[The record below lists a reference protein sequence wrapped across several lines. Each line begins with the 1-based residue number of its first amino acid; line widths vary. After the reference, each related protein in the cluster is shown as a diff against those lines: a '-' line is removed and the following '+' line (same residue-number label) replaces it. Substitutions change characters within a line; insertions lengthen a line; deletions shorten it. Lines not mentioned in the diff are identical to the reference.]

1 MIETVVILAGG
12 LATRLHPI
20 TKAVPK
26 ALLDING
33 EPFISHQL
41 RYLFGQGI
49 RRAVICTGHLGHMIK
64 AHLGVSHQGIKID
77 YCDDGT
83 TPLGTGGAIFKALET
98 IEGPSFIQYGDS
110 YLPIHYSSVSA
121 AFNGTN
127 FAGILTVLKNEG
139 HWDNSNTDYTSGIII
154 RHSKHKI
161 VERME
166 YIDYGLSILSKEA
179 FKTGIEIFFKSGS
192 SNRLRKRTDKIS
204 SFSLP
209 IPFDLSDIYSSLST
223 EGLLAGYEVTERF
236 YEIGSFSGLDETKRY
251 LQSIELQYS
260 EFNH

>member
-12 LATRLHPI
+12 LATRLYPI
-20 TKAVPK
+20 TKKVPK
-26 ALLDING
+26 ALLDIDG

-41 RYLFGQGI
+41 RYLFRQGI

-83 TPLGTGGAIFKALET
+83 IPLGTGGAIFKALET

-121 AFNGTN
+121 AFNSTN

-139 HWDNSNTDYTSGIII
+139 LWDKSNTDYSSGIII
-154 RHSKHKI
+154 RHSKHNTEK
-161 VERME
+161 RMA

-179 FKTGIEIFFKSGS
+179 LKMGIEIYFKSGTS
-192 SNRLRKRTDKIS
+192 SQQRRRIDQSS

-209 IPFDLSDIYSSLST
+209 IPFDLSDIYSSLSA
-223 EGLLAGYEVTERF
+223 ESLLAGYEVTERF
-236 YEIGSFSGLDETKRY
+236 YEIGSFSGLEETKRY
-251 LQSIELQYS
+251 LLSIELQCS
-260 EFNH
+260 EFKH